1 MKVYVLCFC
10 SHGFIWLLQERI
22 IIVLFRLEEVYLQLF
37 LCLNFMIMATAQ
49 VTEKEMNPKDDDQY
63 KVVESFLAVNWAVKD
78 DTHYILVGRLMCIIQ
93 CFSCLIFDLQTLCGH
108 DDSINDIQCSPYDD
122 ALVVSASEDKT
133 FFCRSNKFYLFYSGY
148 HEAKKWT
155 KKNYKTQKGKQV
167 GEPISLE
174 RISVSSIDCVSCLQT
189 QVLSQIGEAGLIV

>member
-1 MKVYVLCFC
+1 M
-10 SHGFIWLLQERI
+10 
-22 IIVLFRLEEVYLQLF
+22 
-37 LCLNFMIMATAQ
+37 
-49 VTEKEMNPKDDDQY
+49 
-63 KVVESFLAVNWAVKD
+63 KD

-93 CFSCLIFDLQTLCGH
+93 
-108 DDSINDIQCSPYDD
+108 
-122 ALVVSASEDKT
+122 
-133 FFCRSNKFYLFYSGY
+133 FFCRSNKFYLFYSGEDKCVRVMYLNGY